1 MIKQNKLS
9 LIALHKEIEALK
21 TQSTPSN
28 KTKINSVLVEGYG
41 VARIYIHNS
50 YTRAPGHRGTGPTK

>member
-41 VARIYIHNS
+41 VARI
-50 YTRAPGHRGTGPTK
+50 

>member
-28 KTKINSVLVEGYG
+28 KTKINSVLVEGTTPITPLTQPEPIL
-41 VARIYIHNS
+41 R
-50 YTRAPGHRGTGPTK
+50 K